1 MLFFGIFTKKII
13 GCMKKKFS
21 SYQRFLRA
29 ENQMLFFNDF
39 GFYKKNHWLHE
50 EKISK
55 LSKIFTG

>member
-1 MLFFGIFTKKII
+1 MLFFLGFFTKKII

-29 ENQMLFFNDF
+29 ENQMLFFWDF
-39 GFYKKNHWLHE
+39 HKKNNWLHE